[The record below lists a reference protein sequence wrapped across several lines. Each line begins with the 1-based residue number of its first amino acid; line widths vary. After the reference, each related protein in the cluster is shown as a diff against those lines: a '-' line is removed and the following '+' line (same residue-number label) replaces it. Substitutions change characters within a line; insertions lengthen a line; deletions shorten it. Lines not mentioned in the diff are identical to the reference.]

1 MLCGELEGSAILLKK
16 INALEISINF
26 YLIRRYRPRSEVSL
40 SVPYYLRKDLNTE
53 RSFCDLSSEDNT
65 TGPFFLVA
73 NTKMS
78 SMSEK
83 YFSAAAL
90 ASFGEDDD
98 SASLQHVATESINVL
113 D

>member
-1 MLCGELEGSAILLKK
+1 
-16 INALEISINF
+16 
-26 YLIRRYRPRSEVSL
+26 
-40 SVPYYLRKDLNTE
+40 
-53 RSFCDLSSEDNT
+53 LSSEDNT

-78 SMSEK
+78 SISEK

-98 SASLQHVATESINVL
+98 SASLQHVATESVKVL